1 MKYNNRYRIDTTR
14 LPSWDYGAN
23 APYFVTICTKNRE
36 KFFGKIINNSVRLSP
51 IGKIAQKYWLEI
63 PKHFPFVKLD
73 KFIIMPNHIHGI
85 IIINK
90 NVETQYFVS
99 PKNTNDPNVET
110 QNIAGTN
117 VETQNIAGTNV
128 ETQNIAGTNV
138 ETQNIASL
146 QKNKFG
152 PQSQNLASI
161 VRGFKSGV
169 KSYTT
174 KNNLE
179 FAWQPR
185 YYDHIIRD
193 YESLERIRKYIQ
205 LNPNRWLDDEYQL

>member
-51 IGKIAQKYWLEI
+51 ISKIAQKYWLEI

-99 PKNTNDPNVET
+99 PKNTNDPNVK
-110 QNIAGTN
+110 
-117 VETQNIAGTNV
+117 
-128 ETQNIAGTNV
+128 TQNIAGTNV

>member
-117 VETQNIAGTNV
+117 VETQNIA
-128 ETQNIAGTNV
+128 
-138 ETQNIASL
+138 SL

>member
-99 PKNTNDPNVET
+99 PPKNTNDPNVK
-110 QNIAGTN
+110 
-117 VETQNIAGTNV
+117 
-128 ETQNIAGTNV
+128 TQNIAGTNV

>member
-99 PKNTNDPNVET
+99 PKNTNDPNVK
-110 QNIAGTN
+110 
-117 VETQNIAGTNV
+117 
-128 ETQNIAGTNV
+128 TQNIAGTNV